1 MKKSVAAARASI
13 APAAAAVGA
22 IALLG
27 TTPVSAQQSTEETV
41 GLQEV
46 VVTARY
52 RSESLQ
58 QTPIAIT
65 AITAEDLQQ
74 RGFSNAAE
82 VAYTVPNASFRPA
95 QAAFGNT
102 LTAFIRGIGQND
114 FLPEFEPGVG
124 VYFDDV
130 LHPVVMGSM
139 VDLMDL
145 ERVEVLRGPQGT
157 LFGRGSIGGAVRYV
171 SKQPT
176 GDGSGDIAVT
186 YGRFNR
192 VDLRGSYDFGI
203 TDNLFARVTGVSKSA
218 NGYQDVYDFACINP
232 AQAGTLPVRVPNR
245 QAGCKLGT
253 QGGTDVQGARA
264 SLRWVASDNFELSLS
279 GDYSN
284 DQSEVRPDTLVA
296 LTPTLP
302 GAFQVW
308 SDHYLFP
315 TYGVRLDSRFIPS
328 NPFVSYATYDDP
340 KSGLSFKP
348 TTSLDQSGV
357 SAKSDWKINDSV
369 RSEVILSYRKFDGQ
383 FATDADASPVNEQTV
398 DGRQH
403 FQSRTAEARFS
414 GRLFDKL
421 DWTTGAFYLKANFD
435 SGQTVSIPALI
446 FAGVYGGAIAGGA
459 TVAQAEAAGAA
470 VINNAARFL
479 VNGNNITDSEN
490 KSVFAHGVYAVNDK
504 LSLTLGVRESKDD
517 KDEQFDNTI
526 VATSLSTSDKHF
538 DWKAGVDYKFTD
550 TMLGYVSAATGYRPQ
565 SFNPRPFQRTQFV
578 QVDGEDAKSYEVGFK
593 ADLLERKLRANGAIF
608 YVDYG
613 KRIVGVPG
621 VECTLLNPTG
631 TAPPI
636 YNTVPVG
643 TAGSVTDTL
652 GNTCLAA
659 NTTSRTF
666 YQNFPG
672 KIKGAEIELAF
683 RPIEPLTISGS
694 YGYTDFTAADLNA
707 ANVVNDMPAYVPKN
721 NWSFAAYYQFGFS
734 GGSSLTP
741 RIDVYGQSEI
751 CTGITTKASCS
762 DGYELANA
770 RVEWASPDRS
780 WTSSVGVQNLANK
793 QYYLNKFD
801 LSGFG
806 QPTTE
811 GQPGAPREWYVSV
824 SRKF

>member
-1 MKKSVAAARASI
+1 MKKSVAVAHASV
-13 APAAAAVGA
+13 ASAAAAGV
-22 IALLG
+22 ISLLG
-27 TTPVSAQQSTEETV
+27 TSPVSAQQSTEESA

-52 RSESLQ
+52 REESLQ

-74 RGFSNAAE
+74 RGFSSAAE

-102 LTAFIRGIGQND
+102 MTAFIRGIGQND

-171 SKQPT
+171 SKQPK
-176 GDGSGDIAVT
+176 GDGTGNIAVT
-186 YGRFNR
+186 YGRFDR
-192 VDLRGSYDFGI
+192 LDLRGSYDFAI
-203 TDNLFARVTGVSKSA
+203 ADNLFARVTGVSKSSD
-218 NGYQDVYDFACINP
+218 GYQDVYDFACVNP
-232 AQAGTLPVRVPNR
+232 SQAGTLPVRVPNR

-264 SLRWVASDNFELSLS
+264 SMRWVVSDSYELTLT
-279 GDYSN
+279 GDYS
-284 DQSEVRPDTLVA
+284 DDESEVRPDTLVSV
-296 LTPTLP
+296 TGP
-302 GAFQVW
+302 GGPFATW

-315 TYGVRLDSRFIPS
+315 KYGVRFDNRFVPS
-328 NPFVSYATYDDP
+328 SPYVSYATYDDP
-340 KSGLSFKP
+340 KSGLKFEPK
-348 TTSLDQSGV
+348 TALKQSGV
-357 SAKSDWKINDSV
+357 SAKSDWKINDAV
-369 RSEVILSYRKFDGQ
+369 RSEVIVSYRKFDGQ
-383 FATDADASPVNEQTV
+383 FATDADQSPVNEQTV
-398 DGRQH
+398 DGRQN
-403 FQSRTAEARFS
+403 FQSRTAEVRFS

-421 DWTTGAFYLKANFD
+421 DWTTGAFYLNADFH

-446 FAGVYGGAIAGGA
+446 FAGAYAGRITAGD
-459 TVAQAEAAGAA
+459 TVAQAEAFAA
-470 VINNAARFL
+470 NVIENGARFL

-490 KSVFAHGVYAVNDK
+490 KSVFAHGVYELTDQ
-504 LSLTLGVRESKDD
+504 LSFTLGARYSKDD
-517 KDEQFDNTI
+517 KDEQFDNSI
-526 VATSLSTSDKHF
+526 VATSLSTSNNHF
-538 DWKAGVDYKFTD
+538 DWKAGADYKFTD
-550 TMLGYVSAATGYRPQ
+550 NLLGYVSAATGYRPQ

-578 QVDGEDAKSYEVGFK
+578 QVDGEEAKSYEMGMK
-593 ADLLERKLRANGAIF
+593 ADLLERKLRLNGAVF

-613 KRIVGVPG
+613 KRIVAVPG

-643 TAGSVTDTL
+643 TPGSVTDSL
-652 GNTCLAA
+652 GNTCLSG

-672 KIKGAEIELAF
+672 KIKGAELELAF

-694 YGYTDFTAADLNA
+694 FGYTDFTADDLNA
-707 ANVVNDMPAYVPKN
+707 PGVVNDRPAYVPKT
-721 NWSFAAYYQFGFS
+721 NWSVAAFYQFGLA
-734 GGSSLTP
+734 GGATLTP
-741 RIDVYGQSEI
+741 RVDVYGQSEI

-762 DGYELANA
+762 EGYELANA
-770 RVEWASPDRS
+770 RVEWASAERS
-780 WTSSVGVQNLANK
+780 WTTAVGVQNLANK
-793 QYYLNKFD
+793 EYYLNKFD

-811 GQPGAPREWYVSV
+811 GQPGAPREWYLSV
-824 SRKF
+824 SRNF

>member
-1 MKKSVAAARASI
+1 MKKSVACFATAAS
-13 APAAAAVGA
+13 AAGA
-22 IALLG
+22 ITLLG
-27 TTPVSAQQSTEETV
+27 TSPAFAQQSTEETV

-52 RSESLQ
+52 REESLQ

-74 RGFSNAAE
+74 RGFSSAAE
-82 VAYTVPNASFRPA
+82 VGYTVPNASFRPA

-102 LTAFIRGIGQND
+102 MTAFIRGIGQND

-171 SKQPT
+171 SKQPK
-176 GDGSGDIAVT
+176 GDGTGSIAVT

-192 VDLRGSYDFGI
+192 LDLRGSYDFSLA
-203 TDNLFARVTGVSKSA
+203 DNLFARVTGVSKSSD
-218 NGYQDVYDFACINP
+218 GYQDVYDFACINP
-232 AQAGTLPVRVPNR
+232 GQAGTLPVRVPNR

-264 SLRWVASDNFELSLS
+264 SLRWVAADNYELTLTGDFSD
-279 GDYSN
+279 DK
-284 DQSEVRPDTLVA
+284 SEVRPDTLVSI
-296 LTPTLP
+296 TGP
-302 GAFQVW
+302 GGPFATW

-315 TYGVRLDSRFIPS
+315 RYGVRLDNRFVPS

-340 KSGLSFKP
+340 KSGLKFEPK
-348 TTSLDQSGV
+348 TALKQSGV
-357 SAKSDWKINDSV
+357 SAKSDWKINDAV

-383 FATDADASPVNEQTV
+383 FATDADQSPVNEQTV
-398 DGRQH
+398 DGRQN
-403 FQSRTAEARFS
+403 FQSRTAEVRFS
-414 GRLFDKL
+414 GRLFDRL
-421 DWTTGAFYLKANFD
+421 DWTTGAFYLNANFH

-446 FAGVYGGAIAGGA
+446 FAGVYAGRLAAGD
-459 TVAQAEAAGAA
+459 TVPQAEAFAA
-470 VINNAARFL
+470 NVIENGARFL

-490 KSVFAHGVYAVNDK
+490 KSVFAHGVYDFTDK
-504 LSLTLGVRESKDD
+504 LSFTVGARYSKDD
-517 KDEQFDNTI
+517 KNEQFDNTI
-526 VATSLSTSDKHF
+526 VATSLSTSNHHF

-550 TMLGYVSAATGYRPQ
+550 AMLGYVSAATGYRPQ

-578 QVDGEDAKSYEVGFK
+578 QVDGEEAKSYEMGLK
-593 ADLLERKLRANGAIF
+593 ADFLERKLRVNGAIF

-631 TAPPI
+631 SAPPI
-636 YNTVPVG
+636 YNTVPPG
-643 TAGSVTDTL
+643 TPGSITDTL
-652 GNTCLAA
+652 GNICLGS

-672 KIKGAEIELAF
+672 KIKGAELELAF
-683 RPIEPLTISGS
+683 RPVEPLTITAS
-694 YGYTDFTAADLNA
+694 YGYTDFTADDLNA
-707 ANVVNDMPAYVPKN
+707 ANVVNKLPAYVPKD
-721 NWSFAAYYQFGFS
+721 NWSLAAFYQFGLA
-734 GGSSLTP
+734 GGSTITP
-741 RIDVYGQSEI
+741 RVDVYGQSEI

-770 RVEWASPDRS
+770 RIEWGSPDRS
-780 WTSSVGVQNLANK
+780 WTSAVGVQNLANK

-811 GQPGAPREWYVSV
+811 GQPGAPREWYFSV
-824 SRKF
+824 SRNF